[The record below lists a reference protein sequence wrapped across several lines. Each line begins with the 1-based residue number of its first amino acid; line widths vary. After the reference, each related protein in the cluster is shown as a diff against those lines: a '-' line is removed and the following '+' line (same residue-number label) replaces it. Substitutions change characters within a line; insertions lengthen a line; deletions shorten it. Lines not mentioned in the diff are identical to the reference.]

1 MLHSDNEALAAMGK
15 TMTRAGKATLDS
27 LQKAEKKLKSQQSTQ
42 SFDGTVRV
50 NLDRVFVAR
59 KDGLR
64 ALEGLKKMKV
74 AVGQS

>member
-1 MLHSDNEALAAMGK
+1 
-15 TMTRAGKATLDS
+15 MTRAGKAALDS
-27 LQKAEKKLKSQQSTQ
+27 LQKAERKLKSEQSTQ

-64 ALEGLKKMKV
+64 ALEGLKRLK
-74 AVGQS
+74 AAGGQS